1 MASAG
6 AQSLLPG
13 QEQPF
18 IPNTARGVL
27 EKDTKIKRVECPWL
41 NVYSKPVPMC
51 PSQSSKEGTQKK
63 LRLWE
68 QRAHGPAIEPCPALL
83 VLQARLPAIS
93 PQAPFCR
100 QGAGLSS
107 QTPLGSLRHQER
119 PPIPSPSC
127 SLWVPPTEVG
137 VAQELWASPQCYNQ
151 MPWVV
156 PPHFGLSPRQVDI
169 ERGASPNPRPPQ
181 HYLEAPL
188 LL

>member
-1 MASAG
+1 MPALASAG

-68 QRAHGPAIEPCPALL
+68 QRAHGPAIEPFLPSWSYRPDCLLLARRLRSADKEQVCPA
-83 VLQARLPAIS
+83 
-93 PQAPFCR
+93 
-100 QGAGLSS
+100 
-107 QTPLGSLRHQER
+107 RH
-119 PPIPSPSC
+119 
-127 SLWVPPTEVG
+127 
-137 VAQELWASPQCYNQ
+137 LWAP
-151 MPWVV
+151 
-156 PPHFGLSPRQVDI
+156 
-169 ERGASPNPRPPQ
+169 
-181 HYLEAPL
+181 
-188 LL
+188 

>member
-6 AQSLLPG
+6 AQRLLPG

-27 EKDTKIKRVECPWL
+27 EKDTKIKKVECPWL

-51 PSQSSKEGTQKK
+51 PSQSPQEGTQKK

-68 QRAHGPAIEPCPALL
+68 QRAHGLATEPCPALL

-107 QTPLGSLRHQER
+107 QTPLGSLRHREK
-119 PPIPSPSC
+119 PPVPSPSC
-127 SLWVPPTEVG
+127 FLWVPPTEVG
-137 VAQELWASPQCYNQ
+137 TAQGLWASPQCYSQ

-169 ERGASPNPRPPQ
+169 E
-181 HYLEAPL
+181 
-188 LL
+188 